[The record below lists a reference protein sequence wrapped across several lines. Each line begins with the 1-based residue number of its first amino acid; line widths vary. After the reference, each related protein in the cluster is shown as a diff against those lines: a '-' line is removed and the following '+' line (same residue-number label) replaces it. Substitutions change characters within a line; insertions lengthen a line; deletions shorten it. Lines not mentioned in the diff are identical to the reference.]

1 MRQVL
6 IQVKWHIAP
15 LSTQHHVE
23 PWSSPGLPSLAQ
35 LSHQRRPP
43 NNPFATHSFTP
54 ADRGDL
60 AANQRTAF
68 KKKNRDTYSEG
79 SNDEKTVSQELFKTP
94 MN

>member
-1 MRQVL
+1 MMLGAQGGNV
-6 IQVKWHIAP
+6 P
-15 LSTQHHVE
+15 LNLNQD
-23 PWSSPGLPSLAQ
+23 
-35 LSHQRRPP
+35 LSHLATDEQQRRPP